1 MRVAEGHLCSCE
13 SFGDMNKV
21 VRQNFHTTDKSPQ
34 TEPKLEVRWGG
45 NPLMKSPTI
54 AMSVITS
61 SSMQAHYKEA
71 YEKHTALKSTSN
83 YIIRLSW
90 RSFGEENPCIKHF

>member
-1 MRVAEGHLCSCE
+1 
-13 SFGDMNKV
+13 MNKV

-34 TEPKLEVRWGG
+34 TEPKLEVRWGE

-61 SSMQAHYKEA
+61 SSMQAHYKDA
-71 YEKHTALKSTSN
+71 HAKHTALKSISN
-83 YIIRLSW
+83 YVLRLS
-90 RSFGEENPCIKHF
+90 RMSGGEENPCIKHF